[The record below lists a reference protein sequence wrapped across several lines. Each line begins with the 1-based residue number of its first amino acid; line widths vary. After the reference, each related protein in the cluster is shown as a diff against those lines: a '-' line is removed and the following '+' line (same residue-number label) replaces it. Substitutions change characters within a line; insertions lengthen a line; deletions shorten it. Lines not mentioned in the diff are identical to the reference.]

1 MNTEEVMS
9 LYEKERNYQR
19 DAFGDYQNNPSLNLA
34 SFLEFLDDYVK
45 RAKQEYVVKWTPI
58 LPPWLKTC
66 KEQQLQNSAPVKT
79 YEHLVKI
86 MTLAGA
92 ALEAYAEIDLNKWRE
107 EGVKS
112 KWMKENEMLSRPT
125 LSEDL

>member
-1 MNTEEVMS
+1 MNTEDVVK

-19 DAFGDYQNNPSLNLA
+19 TAFGEYQNNPCFNLA
-34 SFLEFLDDYVK
+34 SFLEFLDNYVM
-45 RAKQEYVVKWTPI
+45 RAKQEYVVKWTPL
-58 LPPWLKTC
+58 LPSWLESC
-66 KEQQLQNSAPVKT
+66 QEYNLQGSAPVKT

-92 ALEAYAEIDLNKWRE
+92 ALEAYAEINIEEWRK

-112 KWMKENEMLSRPT
+112 KWRKPDEMT
-125 LSEDL
+125 CE